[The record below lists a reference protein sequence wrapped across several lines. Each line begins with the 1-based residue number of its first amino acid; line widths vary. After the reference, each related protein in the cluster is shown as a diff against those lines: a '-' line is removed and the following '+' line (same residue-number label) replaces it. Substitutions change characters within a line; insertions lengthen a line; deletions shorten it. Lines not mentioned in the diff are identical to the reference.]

1 MPAAFGAELDA
12 RSNDGRVTVNGFEMT
27 GATRDDENREVKG
40 RIGSGGSRLTIR
52 TGDGGITVARN

>member
-1 MPAAFGAELDA
+1 
-12 RSNDGRVTVNGFEMT
+12 VTVNGFDMS